1 MTRSKTGVTWFGFAT
16 TAGLV
21 VLLVGCSATRTNFTS
36 TWTPSN
42 AQPVSAHG
50 MQVAAVFI
58 NPNQQLRRTGE
69 DVLANE
75 LTRFGAIGVAS
86 YNIMSADPK
95 NRDLA
100 RRKLKEA
107 GVDAVISM
115 RVVNHAQVVSY
126 SPGYW
131 TGSPWHSSLW
141 GYWGYGWG
149 SVYQPGYLETETLVG
164 VETLLYSLDQDKL
177 LWAGVS
183 ESFNPK
189 DLQSAVQKIAK
200 KAVKKMYEE
209 NVLVK

>member
-1 MTRSKTGVTWFGFAT
+1 MRRSKVGLTWFGLGSMASLALMT
-16 TAGLV
+16 
-21 VLLVGCSATRTNFTS
+21 GCSAMKTNFTS
-36 TWTPSN
+36 TWAPAN

-50 MQVAAVFI
+50 MEIAAVFI
-58 NPNQQLRRTGE
+58 TSNQMIRRLGE
-69 DVLANE
+69 DALANE
-75 LTRFGAIGVAS
+75 ITRFGAIGVPG

-115 RVVNHAQVVSY
+115 RVVNHDQVVTY
-126 SPGYW
+126 TPGYW
-131 TGSPWHSSLW
+131 TGSPWTTNLW
-141 GYWGYGWG
+141 GYWAYGWG

-164 VETLLYSLDQDKL
+164 VETLLYSLDEDKL

-183 ESFNPK
+183 ETFNPK
-189 DLQSAVQKIAK
+189 DLQAAVQKIAK
-200 KAVKKMYEE
+200 KAVHRMYEE

>member
-1 MTRSKTGVTWFGFAT
+1 MQ
-16 TAGLV
+16 
-21 VLLVGCSATRTNFTS
+21 TNFTS
-36 TWTPSN
+36 TWAPGN

-50 MQVAAVFI
+50 MEIAAVFI
-58 NPNQQLRRTGE
+58 NPNQQLRRLSE
-69 DVLANE
+69 DVLASE
-75 LTRFGAIGVAS
+75 ITRFGGIGIAS

-115 RVVNHAQVVSY
+115 RVVNHDQVVSY
-126 SPGYW
+126 TPGYW

-149 SVYQPGYLETETLVG
+149 SVYMPGYLETETLVG

-183 ESFNPK
+183 ETFNAK
-189 DLQSAVQKIAK
+189 DIESAVRKIAK
-200 KAVKKMYEE
+200 KAVSRMYEQS
-209 NVLVK
+209 VLLK